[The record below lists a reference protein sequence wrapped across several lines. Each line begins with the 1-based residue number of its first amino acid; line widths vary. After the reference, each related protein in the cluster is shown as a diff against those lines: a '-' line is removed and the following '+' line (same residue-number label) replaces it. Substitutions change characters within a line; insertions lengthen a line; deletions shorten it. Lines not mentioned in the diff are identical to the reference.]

1 MSHPAVPICSRQEG
15 KVTDI
20 NREQVKEWAIAIVNE
35 VEPGDIFVV
44 QDGYDALIEEW
55 HRADAQ
61 DEGRLIGG
69 AEEAT
74 LAAMVVPFLL
84 GFFGD
89 VAKDVVKDQAK
100 KLVGGLLDRIL
111 KRRASADDAEALRT
125 EINTAIG
132 KARFSRAEKAKLQ
145 AGFAK
150 MFAKLSPA
158 K

>member
-1 MSHPAVPICSRQEG
+1 MTE
-15 KVTDI
+15 I

-35 VEPGDIFVV
+35 VEPEDVFVV
-44 QDGYDALIEEW
+44 QDGYDALVEEW

-69 AEEAT
+69 AEVAT
-74 LAAMVVPFLL
+74 FAAMVVPFLL

-111 KRRASADDAEALRT
+111 KRRATAERRGSAAY
-125 EINTAIG
+125 
-132 KARFSRAEKAKLQ
+132 
-145 AGFAK
+145 
-150 MFAKLSPA
+150 
-158 K
+158 

>member
-1 MSHPAVPICSRQEG
+1 MTE
-15 KVTDI
+15 I

-35 VEPGDIFVV
+35 VEPEDVFVV
-44 QDGYDALIEEW
+44 QDGYDALVEEW

-69 AEEAT
+69 ADVAT
-74 LAAMVVPFLL
+74 FAAMVVPFLL

-111 KRRASADDAEALRT
+111 KRRATTDDAEALRT
-125 EINTAIG
+125 EINAAIG
-132 KARFSRAEKAKLQ
+132 KSRFSPAEKAKLQ

-150 MFAKLSPA
+150 MFSKLAAAK
-158 K
+158 

>member
-1 MSHPAVPICSRQEG
+1 
-15 KVTDI
+15 VTEI
-20 NREQVKEWAIAIVNE
+20 NRERVKEWAIAIVNE
-35 VEPGDIFVV
+35 VEPEDVFVV
-44 QDGYDALIEEW
+44 QDGYDALVEEW

-69 AEEAT
+69 ADVAT
-74 LAAMVVPFLL
+74 FAAMVVPFLL

-100 KLVGGLLDRIL
+100 KQVGGFLDRIL
-111 KRRASADDAEALRT
+111 KRRATTDDAEALRT
-125 EINTAIG
+125 EINAAIG
-132 KARFSRAEKAKLQ
+132 KSRFSPAEKAKLQ

-150 MFAKLSPA
+150 MFSKLAPP

>member
-1 MSHPAVPICSRQEG
+1 MTE
-15 KVTDI
+15 I
-20 NREQVKEWAIAIVNE
+20 NRQQVKDWAIAIVNE
-35 VEPGDIFVV
+35 VEPEDTFVV
-44 QDGYDALIEEW
+44 DDGYDALVEEW

-69 AEEAT
+69 AEVAT
-74 LAAMVVPFLL
+74 FAAMVVPFLL

-100 KLVGGLLDRIL
+100 KLVGSLLDRVL
-111 KRRASADDAEALRT
+111 KRRATADDAEALRT
-125 EINTAIG
+125 EIDKAIG
-132 KARFSRAEKAKLQ
+132 KSRFSPAEKAKLL

-150 MFAKLSPA
+150 MFAKLAPA